1 MLRVQEVAGPYAA
14 VVIATPLEGAR
25 IRFKGFGVRPR
36 PAREYQRVTT
46 TYVVGSLR
54 AAYFGVHRLPTGA
67 TSHSCLVHVLVCASR
82 MSFP

>member
-1 MLRVQEVAGPYAA
+1 MQEVAGPYAA
-14 VVIATPLEGAR
+14 VVIAAPLEGAR

-54 AAYFGVHRLPTGA
+54 AAYFGVARLPTGA
-67 TSHSCLVHVLVCASR
+67 TSYLMPC
-82 MSFP
+82 P